1 MKPDSHDV
9 LLGLS
14 LVGVIALVLT
24 GHLEAS
30 AALTFLGGL
39 VLRSPLDRPAPAEQD
54 GQPPQD

>member
-1 MKPDSHDV
+1 MKTTSHDV

-39 VLRSPLDRPAPAEQD
+39 LLRSPLDRPAPEAE
-54 GQPPQD
+54 PPQD